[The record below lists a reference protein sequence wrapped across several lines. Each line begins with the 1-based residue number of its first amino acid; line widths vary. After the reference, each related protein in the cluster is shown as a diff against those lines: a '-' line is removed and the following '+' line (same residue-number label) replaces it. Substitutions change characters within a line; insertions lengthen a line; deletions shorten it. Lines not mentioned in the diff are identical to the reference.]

1 MGIRYA
7 EEVYMRVFIAV
18 ELPEEIKEELNKLV
32 GSLKRSISDVK
43 WVEKENFHIT
53 IRFIG
58 EVEEDKVL
66 KLEKILD
73 DIGSKFSPF
82 KVEIRDIGNFPHVL
96 WVGIEEGSD
105 ILRNIA
111 YAIEGSLMREG
122 FQPADKLFSPHITLG
137 RVKRSIKKF
146 SVNKEFG
153 PYSFVVDSI
162 TLMESRLFST
172 GPVYTP
178 IRVVRLT

>member
-1 MGIRYA
+1 
-7 EEVYMRVFIAV
+7 MRVFIAV
-18 ELPEEIKEELNKLV
+18 GLPEDIKEELHKLV
-32 GSLKRSISDVK
+32 GSLRRSISDVK

-58 EVEEDKVL
+58 EVEEDRIL

-82 KVEIRDIGNFPHVL
+82 KVEIKGIGNFPHVL

-105 ILRNIA
+105 TLKNIA
-111 YAIEGSLMREG
+111 YAIEGSLLREG

-137 RVKRSIKKF
+137 RVKKGIKKF
-146 SVNKEFG
+146 PISKEFG

-162 TLMESRLFST
+162 TLMQSQLFPT
-172 GPVYTP
+172 GPIYTP
-178 IRVVRLT
+178 IKVVRLV